1 MLKNKITI
9 FVAGISNDSTGDFF
23 SALGKEVAR
32 LPLAKRVRL
41 QCDMMQLL
49 ANALENDHEDLN
61 LRDVKA
67 N

>member
-9 FVAGISNDSTGDFF
+9 FVAGISDFF

-49 ANALENDHEDLN
+49 ANALENDHEDF
-61 LRDVKA
+61 
-67 N
+67 